1 MAAVDILAGFVLPES
16 NPSVKASFEPWLS
29 IGELIEIGSIGE
41 LMEVRSIGE
50 LVRVGPIVVE
60 ISVVASVAMPP
71 VVITS
76 LDDMTVTVV
85 FELTA
90 SKEESR

>member
-1 MAAVDILAGFVLPES
+1 MAAVDILAGSVLPES

-29 IGELIEIGSIGE
+29 IGELIEVG
-41 LMEVRSIGE
+41 SIGE

-60 ISVVASVAMPP
+60 ISVVASVAMSL
-71 VVITS
+71 VVTAS
-76 LDDMTVTVV
+76 LVDMTATVV

-90 SKEESR
+90 SNEESR